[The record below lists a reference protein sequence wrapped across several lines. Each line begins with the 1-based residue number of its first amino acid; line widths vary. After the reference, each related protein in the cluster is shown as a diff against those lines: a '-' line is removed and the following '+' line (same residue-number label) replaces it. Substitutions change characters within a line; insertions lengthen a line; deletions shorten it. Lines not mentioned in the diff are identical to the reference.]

1 MKKILISLLIIAIG
15 LLFSTSCERDT
26 SSALSDEQLE
36 MESISESISD
46 EENEYFV
53 DWGIDDGAEDNMYD
67 GFSSFSDGISFPK
80 LLEPIDNVIR
90 FGRRINHRHRRRI
103 IIDRISPDSILVK
116 VVRVLNGQFVV
127 FQKLDIRTPTDS
139 IRIYRKP
146 LTHIVARNS
155 IFVKRLNTEV
165 AKRNPRRR
173 WKLAAISLS
182 DGESVPEPTVKIH
195 KVTVN
200 TNYGQEMVFIN
211 PLETMMNIPEDLPTF
226 TRGEEVTVQ
235 AYVCNST
242 ANPVF
247 DPITGATETVL
258 LHFGINPYHHARR
271 RFVFLEKDPLT
282 DCNIY
287 EGTWIVR
294 QKANRPFHAVVDVID
309 NGTIYDDDND
319 TYPYNSVTWGCP
331 YIVKLGE

>member
-1 MKKILISLLIIAIG
+1 MKRILISLLILSIG
-15 LLFSTSCERDT
+15 LFLTTGCERDT

-36 MESISESISD
+36 MESISESIWD

-53 DWGIDDGAEDNMYD
+53 DWGIDDGSEDNMYD

-80 LLEPIDNVIR
+80 LLEPINNVIR
-90 FGRRINHRHRRRI
+90 FGRRINHRHKRRI
-103 IIDRISPDSILVK
+103 VIDRISPDSIFVK
-116 VVRVLNGQFVV
+116 VARVLDGQFVV
-127 FQKLDIRTPTDS
+127 FQKLDISTPIDS

-146 LTHIVARNS
+146 LRHIVARNS
-155 IFVKRLNTEV
+155 IFVKLLDTEE

-173 WKLAAISLS
+173 WKLKAISLS
-182 DGESVPEPTVKIH
+182 DGESIPEPTVKID
-195 KVTVN
+195 KVVVKTD
-200 TNYGQEMVFIN
+200 YGQEMVFTN

-242 ANPVF
+242 ENPVI
-247 DPITGATETVL
+247 DPVTGATETVL
-258 LHFGINPYHHARR
+258 LHFGINRYHHARR
-271 RFVFLEKDPLT
+271 KFVFLEKDPLT

-287 EGTWIVR
+287 EGTWIVC
-294 QKANRPFHAVVDVID
+294 QKANRPFHAIVDVID

-319 TYPYNSVTWGCP
+319 IYPYNSVTWGCP
-331 YIVKLGE
+331 YIVKFGE